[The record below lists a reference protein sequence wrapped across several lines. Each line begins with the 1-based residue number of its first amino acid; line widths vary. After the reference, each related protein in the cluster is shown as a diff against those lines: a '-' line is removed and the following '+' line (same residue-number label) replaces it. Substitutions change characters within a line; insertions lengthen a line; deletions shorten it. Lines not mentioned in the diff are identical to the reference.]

1 MVICVVGRK
10 NGNFYIN
17 RFPLFLIK
25 VDISCM
31 RQVNSSIAFFVH
43 SLIFCNLFKFSLFT
57 SCIFLFIF
65 LLLEKRMLILNQKQ
79 RSKFVDQHLQ
89 RDPVLPR
96 SIISLRGSVLSFL
109 FWVHIFYILFFSEHK
124 SFHLAFLQR
133 RRDRIN
139 EKMKALQ
146 ELIPRCNK
154 VSWFF

>member
-109 FWVHIFYILFFSEHK
+109 FL
-124 SFHLAFLQR
+124 SFQTKLKGSFTLMR
-133 RRDRIN
+133 KKEIN
-139 EKMKALQ
+139 T
-146 ELIPRCNK
+146 LIGNYLG
-154 VSWFF
+154 F